1 MSALGPATPESHVVW
16 RQGTARSAR
25 CDAGRRGIQLPRFA
39 RIDLAACVRHG
50 ASQQQEFWETKMRA
64 NCMPG
69 KLQAVLIT
77 LLGGSLLLAAP
88 ALAQKKGGT
97 LKLYHNDTPPS
108 TSLHEESTIASVTP
122 FAAIFNNL
130 VVFDPAKPHESLES
144 VIPDLAESWSWDAT
158 NTRLTFKLRHGVKWH
173 DGQPF
178 TAKDVQCTWRMLIG
192 KGDTQD
198 FHRNPRK
205 VWYSKLQDV
214 SVNGDDEATF
224 ELSEPQP
231 SLPVLLASAFSPV
244 YPCHVPQQAMRTKPI
259 GTGPFK
265 LVDFKRGDS
274 IRLMRNPDYF
284 KKDRPFLDEITFRVI
299 DSRATRMLAF
309 STGDFDITFPSDVT
323 VSLMKD
329 IKARAPNAVCQV
341 TPAGT
346 QVNLMVN
353 RVNPPFDNP
362 DIRKAMSLALD
373 RKPFN
378 TILMEGQGLLG
389 GAMLPKPVGE
399 WGMPPDMVS
408 SLTGYGPDGEKNIA
422 EAQAIMQKLGY
433 SEAKPLPIKIQTR
446 NLPTYRDAAVIVAD
460 QLKKI
465 YIKGELDVLETPQW
479 YARLAR
485 KDYTIGLN
493 VTGVS
498 VDDPDGN
505 IVENYSCKSERN
517 YTQYCN
523 PEVDRLL
530 AAQSSEPDK
539 EKRKKIVWAIERLL
553 VDDAARPIILSG
565 VAGNCWQPYV
575 RNFTPPEN
583 SQYNN
588 LRFEEVWLDK

>member
-1 MSALGPATPESHVVW
+1 MGASRLS
-16 RQGTARSAR
+16 ARSKVTSIALL
-25 CDAGRRGIQLPRFA
+25 CIA
-39 RIDLAACVRHG
+39 LAA
-50 ASQQQEFWETKMRA
+50 TT
-64 NCMPG
+64 P
-69 KLQAVLIT
+69 
-77 LLGGSLLLAAP
+77 AA
-88 ALAQKKGGT
+88 AQKRGGT
-97 LKLYHNDTPPS
+97 LRLYHNDNPPS
-108 TSLHEESTIASVTP
+108 TSLLEESTIASVTP
-122 FAAIFNNL
+122 FAAVFNNL
-130 VVFDPAKPHESLES
+130 VIFDPFKPHESLDT
-144 VIPDLAESWSWDAT
+144 VIPDLAESWSWDST
-158 NTRLTFKLRHGVKWH
+158 NTKLTFKLRQGVKWH
-173 DGQPF
+173 DGKPF
-178 TAKDVQCTWRMLIG
+178 TASDVQCTWRMLIG
-192 KGDTQD
+192 KGDVAD
-198 FHRNPRK
+198 FHRNPRR

-214 SVNGDDEATF
+214 NVNGDYEATF

-231 SLPVLLASAFSPV
+231 SLPVLLASAFSAV
-244 YPCHVPQQAMRTKPI
+244 YPCHVPQATMRTRPV

-265 LVDFKRGDS
+265 FVEFKRGDS
-274 IRLMRNPDYF
+274 IRLVRNPDYW
-284 KKDRPFLDEITFRVI
+284 KKDRPYLDEITFRMI

-309 STGDFDITFPSDVT
+309 ATGDFDITFPSDVS
-323 VSLMKD
+323 VPLIKD
-329 IKARAPNAVCQV
+329 VKARAPKAICEMI
-341 TPAGT
+341 TTGT
-346 QVNLMVN
+346 QINLMVN

-362 DIRKAMSLALD
+362 EIRKAMSLAID
-373 RKPFN
+373 RKAFN
-378 TILMEGQGLLG
+378 SILMEGLGLMG

-399 WGMPPDMVS
+399 WGLPPEMVA
-408 SLTGYGPDGEKNIA
+408 SLTGYGPDSEKNIA

-433 SEAKPLPIKIQTR
+433 NDANPLLIKIQTR
-446 NLPTYRDAAVIVAD
+446 NLPAYRDPAVILTD

-465 YIKGELDVLETPQW
+465 YIVGELDILDTPRW

-523 PEVDRLL
+523 AEVDRLL
-530 AAQSSEPDK
+530 SAQSSEPDK
-539 EKRKKIVWAIERLL
+539 EKRRKIVWAIERLL

-575 RNFTPPEN
+575 KNFKPHEN

>member
-1 MSALGPATPESHVVW
+1 MRDFWEAEMGAGRWPGALGASAALLCVAQLAATP
-16 RQGTARSAR
+16 
-25 CDAGRRGIQLPRFA
+25 
-39 RIDLAACVRHG
+39 AA
-50 ASQQQEFWETKMRA
+50 
-64 NCMPG
+64 
-69 KLQAVLIT
+69 
-77 LLGGSLLLAAP
+77 
-88 ALAQKKGGT
+88 AQKNGGT
-97 LKLYHNDTPPS
+97 LKLYHNDNPPS
-108 TSLHEESTIASVTP
+108 TSLHEESTIASVMP
-122 FAAIFNNL
+122 FASVFNNL
-130 VVFDPAKPHESLES
+130 VVFDPARVHESLET
-144 VIPDLAESWSWDAT
+144 VIPDLAESWSWDST
-158 NTRLTFKLRHGVKWH
+158 NTKLSFKLRAGVKWH

-214 SVNGDDEATF
+214 TINGDYEATF

-244 YPCHVPQQAMRTKPI
+244 YPCHVPQAVMRTRPI

-265 LVDFKRGDS
+265 LVDFKRGES
-274 IRLMRNPDYF
+274 IRLVRNPDYW
-284 KKDRPFLDEITFRVI
+284 KKDRPYLDEITFRVI

-309 STGDFDITFPSDVT
+309 STGDFDITFPSEVT
-323 VSLMKD
+323 VTLMRD
-329 IKARAPNAVCQV
+329 VKARSPDAICEITNS
-341 TPAGT
+341 GT
-346 QVNLMVN
+346 QINLMVN

-362 DIRKAMSLALD
+362 DIRKAMSLAID

-399 WGMPPDMVS
+399 WGMPPDLVS
-408 SLTGYGPDGEKNIA
+408 QLTGYGPDSENNIA
-422 EAQAIMQKLGY
+422 QAQAIMQKLGY
-433 SEAKPLPIKIQTR
+433 SDAKQLAIKIQTR
-446 NLPTYRDAAVIVAD
+446 NLPTYRDPAVILID

-465 YIKGELDVLETPQW
+465 YVTGELDILDTPRW
-479 YARLAR
+479 YARLAK

-517 YTQYCN
+517 YPQYCN
-523 PEVDRLL
+523 ADVDKLL
-530 AAQSSEPDK
+530 AAQSRELDR
-539 EKRKKIVWAIERLL
+539 EKRTKIVWEIERLL
-553 VDDAARPIILSG
+553 IDDAARPSILFG
-565 VAGNCWQPYV
+565 ALGNCWQPYV
-575 RNFTPPEN
+575 KNFHPHDN

-588 LRFEEVWLDK
+588 LRFEDVWLDK